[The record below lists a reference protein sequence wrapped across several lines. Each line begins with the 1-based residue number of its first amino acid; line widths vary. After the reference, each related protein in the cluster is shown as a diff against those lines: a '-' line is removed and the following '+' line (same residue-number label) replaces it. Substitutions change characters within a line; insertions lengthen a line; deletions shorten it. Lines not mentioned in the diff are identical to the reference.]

1 MEWHDPRAPAS
12 PVDITSAVFRRAPI
26 EAYGTIRNAGRV
38 VWQPQSRGF
47 LITGYADNAAAL
59 RDPRFLAPD
68 LTAIWRKLQQKLDRD
83 YLDAIELFS
92 AMPFMHEGREHDRLR
107 RALAVM
113 VAPFAAG
120 TPEIGVCI
128 DRRVRR
134 ILRAGAFDVAADFAA
149 HLLFDV
155 MCEMIRIPE
164 SERGEL
170 RPVSTMSWALETTL
184 PIARRDRAAAEIH
197 RSRAYLVEHVSR
209 PAVRAASPFVAAA
222 YAALSGEDGQ
232 DVGRAVATLVE
243 VMLVMG
249 NDALGA
255 CVTFPVERLKAVA
268 GTAREV
274 PQREWETIADDA
286 IRYAAPV
293 DFINRIVRGDAVFAG
308 CDFHDGDRLIISPLS
323 ANHDPAEFGPATGAV
338 TAKPGKAT
346 GLTFGAGSHLCVG
359 NRFSRTIV
367 RAAFAGLASL
377 PDFRLDGPAERGPG
391 YIIRTVASL
400 PATLH

>member
-1 MEWHDPRAPAS
+1 MR
-12 PVDITSAVFRRAPI
+12 
-26 EAYGTIRNAGRV
+26 
-38 VWQPQSRGF
+38 
-47 LITGYADNAAAL
+47 
-59 RDPRFLAPD
+59 PD
-68 LTAIWRKLQQKLDRD
+68 HHL
-83 YLDAIELFS
+83 
-92 AMPFMHEGREHDRLR
+92 
-107 RALAVM
+107 LAVRLGGDRRDALGGK
-113 VAPFAAG
+113 VGIDFDRGGGGSAG
-120 TPEIGVCI
+120 QRHRGTQIGVCI

-255 CVTFPVERLKAVA
+255 CDTFTVERLKAKAV
-268 GTAREV
+268 R
-274 PQREWETIADDA
+274 RDA
-286 IRYAAPV
+286 
-293 DFINRIVRGDAVFAG
+293 
-308 CDFHDGDRLIISPLS
+308 L
-323 ANHDPAEFGPATGAV
+323 
-338 TAKPGKAT
+338 KK
-346 GLTFGAGSHLCVG
+346 
-359 NRFSRTIV
+359 
-367 RAAFAGLASL
+367 
-377 PDFRLDGPAERGPG
+377 
-391 YIIRTVASL
+391 
-400 PATLH
+400 

>member
-1 MEWHDPRAPAS
+1 MDWDDPRAPLS
-12 PVDITSAVFRRAPI
+12 PVDVSSDAFRLAPI
-26 EAYGTIRNAGRV
+26 EGYDTIRKAGRI

-47 LITGYADNAAAL
+47 LLTGYADNAAAF
-59 RDPRFLAPD
+59 RDRRFLAPD
-68 LTAIWRKLQQKLDRD
+68 HIAIWRKLQQKLDRD
-83 YLDAIELFS
+83 YLDAIALFS
-92 AMPFMHEGREHDRLR
+92 AMPFVHEGDEHDRLR
-107 RALAVM
+107 RILAIS
-113 VAPFAAG
+113 VAPFAGG

-128 DRRVRR
+128 KRRLRR
-134 ILRAGAFDVAADFAA
+134 ILADGAFDVARDFAS

-170 RPVSTMSWALETTL
+170 RPVSMMSWALEATL
-184 PIARRDRAAAEIH
+184 PIAWRDRAASEMH
-197 RSRAYLVEHVSR
+197 RSLRYLARHVSR
-209 PAVRAASPFVAAA
+209 PAVQAASPFVAAA
-222 YAALSGEDGQ
+222 YGAVSRNSGEEAD
-232 DVGRAVATLVE
+232 RAVATLIE

-268 GTAREV
+268 GADGAI
-274 PQREWETIADDA
+274 PQDEWETIADDA

-293 DFINRIVRGDAVFAG
+293 DFITRIVRGDAAFAG
-308 CDFHDGDRLIISPLS
+308 CDLHDGDRLILSPLS
-323 ANHDPAEFGPATGAV
+323 ANHDAAEFGPATGLV
-338 TAKPGKAT
+338 TPKAGKAT

-367 RAAFAGLASL
+367 KAAYAALATL
-377 PDFRLDGPAERGPG
+377 PVFTLDGPAERGPG
-391 YIIRTVASL
+391 HIIRTIASL